1 MARAVS
7 AAGHHSGDMGVWRA
21 TLAGLSATLVGI
33 GLARFAY
40 TPLIPALIAANW
52 LSPAA
57 AAYVGAANL
66 IGYLAGALL
75 APRMAASFALPA
87 VLRAMML
94 LAAASFFACA
104 FPLSFW
110 WFVVWRGAAGIAGG
124 GLMVLA
130 APAVLPL
137 VPPERRGLVGGIIF
151 IGVGLGIVASGTLV
165 PLLLQSGLVAT
176 WCLLGGLAS
185 ALTLAAWR
193 GWPAAGPSHMA
204 KGEPATHAPSGHARR
219 GIGLALLGLFLGYGL
234 DAVGIVPHM
243 VFLSDFI
250 ARDLGRGVTA
260 GAYFW
265 ALFGAGAVVGPALSG
280 HLGDRIGFG
289 WALRLTFATQ
299 ALCVGLLAVAHG
311 TTALVVSSFVIGA
324 SAPGIAPLALGRA
337 HVLASDGASRQA
349 AWRSA
354 TIAFAIGQAV
364 AAYGFSFLLAQDVT
378 YPRVFAL
385 AAAALVV
392 ACTLDVALSMRA
404 HRHHGA
410 PL

>member
-1 MARAVS
+1 MARAAV
-7 AAGHHSGDMGVWRA
+7 AAGHSGEDMSVWRA

-40 TPLIPALIAANW
+40 TPLIPALIAAGW

-75 APRMAASFALPA
+75 APRLAGRFPVPA
-87 VLRAMML
+87 VLRATMV
-94 LAAASFFACA
+94 LAAVSFFACA

-110 WFVVWRGAAGIAGG
+110 WFFVWRGAAGLAGG
-124 GLMVLA
+124 VLMVLA

-137 VPPERRGLVGGIIF
+137 VPPERRGLAGGVMF
-151 IGVGLGIVASGTLV
+151 IGVGLGVVASGTLV
-165 PLLLQSGLVAT
+165 PLLLRSGLVAT
-176 WCLLGGLAS
+176 WCVLGALAFV
-185 ALTLAAWR
+185 LTLAAWR
-193 GWPAAGPSHMA
+193 SWPDARAAD
-204 KGEPATHAPSGHARR
+204 APSRASASAPAGAHPGR
-219 GIGLALLGLFLGYGL
+219 GMGLALLALFVGYGL

-250 ARDLGRGVTA
+250 ARDLGRGVVA
-260 GAYFW
+260 GAHFW
-265 ALFGAGAVVGPALSG
+265 ALFGLGAVVGPALSG

-289 WALRLTFATQ
+289 WALRLTFAVQ
-299 ALCVGLLAVAHG
+299 AVCVGLLAISDSTA
-311 TTALVVSSFVIGA
+311 ALVLSSVVIGA

-337 HVLASDGASRQA
+337 HVLASDSATRQA
-349 AWRSA
+349 AWRGA
-354 TIAFAIGQAV
+354 TIAFAVGQAV
-364 AAYGFSFLLAQDVT
+364 AAYGFSFLLAADIG
-378 YPRVFAL
+378 YPTVFAL

-392 ACTLDVALSMRA
+392 AFVLDLGLSVNA
-404 HRHHGA
+404 HRRHGA

>member
-1 MARAVS
+1 MARALSVS
-7 AAGHHSGDMGVWRA
+7 SHHSGDMGVWRA

-40 TPLIPALIAANW
+40 TPLIPALIAAGW
-52 LSPAA
+52 MSPGE

-66 IGYLAGALL
+66 IGYLAGALI
-75 APRMAASFALPA
+75 APRLAARTAVPA
-87 VLRAMML
+87 ILRAMML

-110 WFVVWRGAAGIAGG
+110 WYALWRGAAGLAGG
-124 GLMVLA
+124 VLMVLA

-137 VPPERRGLVGGIIF
+137 VAAERRGLVGGIIF
-151 IGVGLGIVASGTLV
+151 IGVGLGVVASGTLV
-165 PLLLQSGLVAT
+165 PLLLRSGLVAT
-176 WCLLGGLAS
+176 WCVLGALAL
-185 ALTLAAWR
+185 ALTLAVWR
-193 GWPAAGPSHMA
+193 SWPGAHKRPAPDREAASVSPS
-204 KGEPATHAPSGHARR
+204 SQARR
-219 GIGLALLGLFLGYGL
+219 GIGLALLGLFIGYGL

-265 ALFGAGAVVGPALSG
+265 ALFGLGAVIGPALSG
-280 HLGDRIGFG
+280 HIGDRIGFG
-289 WALRLTFATQ
+289 WALRLTFVVQ
-299 ALCVGLLAVAHG
+299 ALCVGLLAVAEG
-311 TTALVVSSFVIGA
+311 TAALVLSSIVVGA

-337 HVLASDGASRQA
+337 HILTSDAVSRQA

-354 TIAFAIGQAV
+354 TVAFAIGQAV
-364 AAYGFSFLLAQDVT
+364 AAYGFSFLLAENIG
-378 YPRVFAL
+378 YPAVFAL

-392 ACTLDVALSMRA
+392 AFALDLLVSVSA
-404 HRHHGA
+404 HRRHGA

>member
-1 MARAVS
+1 MARVLGVARR
-7 AAGHHSGDMGVWRA
+7 HSEDMGVWRA

-40 TPLIPALIAANW
+40 TPLIPALIAAHW

-75 APRMAASFALPA
+75 APRMAAAFPLPA
-87 VLRAMML
+87 VLRTMML

-110 WFVVWRGAAGIAGG
+110 WFIVWRGVAGITGG
-124 GLMVLA
+124 ALMVLA

-137 VPPERRGLVGGIIF
+137 VPPERRGLAGGVMF
-151 IGVGLGIVASGTLV
+151 IGVGLGVVASGTLV
-165 PLLLQSGLVAT
+165 PLLLRSGLVAT
-176 WCLLGGLAS
+176 WSVLGALAL

-193 GWPAAGPSHMA
+193 SWPDPRATDAPSRVARPTPAAGHVGRS
-204 KGEPATHAPSGHARR
+204 T
-219 GIGLALLGLFLGYGL
+219 GLALMGLFVGYGL

-250 ARDLGRGVTA
+250 ARDLGRGVVA
-260 GAYFW
+260 GAHFW
-265 ALFGAGAVVGPALSG
+265 ALFGLGAVVGPALSG
-280 HLGDRIGFG
+280 YLGDRIGFG
-289 WALRLTFATQ
+289 WALRLTFVVQ
-299 ALCVGLLAVAHG
+299 AVCVGLLAISDSTA
-311 TTALVVSSFVIGA
+311 ALVLSSVIVGA

-337 HVLASDGASRQA
+337 HVLTSDAAARQA

-354 TIAFAIGQAV
+354 TIAFAVGQAV
-364 AAYGFSFLLAQDVT
+364 AAYGFSFLLAEEIG
-378 YPRVFAL
+378 YPTVFAL
-385 AAAALVV
+385 AAATLVV
-392 ACTLDVALSMRA
+392 AFALDLGISLRA